1 MTVLFLFIPLVL
13 AKHEMPHAP
22 GMYPPEEMKNDVPT
36 MPRNPYQTN
45 MVQDDGAFENYQFY
59 YEKDPSETKSPGK
72 GGDSYEPAKPGGK
85 PSSHIVPSGGPIPP
99 PPPSNIHRPAIPMY
113 INVSPKSPAPP
124 LGNETPRINR
134 PMPIDDTPMTKR
146 PSHGDD
152 SDRAYQPESYYETA
166 GPPKGPVPPHSSTTP
181 ETSEYIGWTPL
192 PKNKYALSK
201 YDDKSPPA
209 RPATSD
215 YIRAPGI
222 PNDEE
227 QQNEVLDPYITPKT
241 PKYEN
246 ALARNKPSP
255 TEELNTSGAYGRAGP
270 KNPGTHQ
277 VWKSNEVK
285 QTSGMDDP
293 PREEQDSSDKE
304 STGSYERKKDRQ
316 HLNVGR
322 PTSPGITPGL
332 GAETNPYLPG
342 TETFTSRNAMAGGR
356 SSGTAEVVG
365 KKELPTISISMSNKP
380 SQSQWLPDESWK
392 TSTKYES
399 VLKSKGPRT
408 DDMDILKVNAKCCP
422 CCREPHG
429 STLSLAKRGKADGSE
444 QPMHS
449 GGHVPSHSG
458 TSNAF
463 IAQQREAGPVHPN
476 RNFVDDLEKLSDLGD
491 TLEQHQPNVN
501 LNRVTTAARQTDLS
515 GSIPGISSANSIR
528 VEPEQIT
535 SSADIIPRS
544 HGTIDTLALQRSV
557 SPFSSLPGTSSGQYA
572 TPWNPGASASFPPP
586 QPLMPLAPQPY
597 SPVASYAPPGGG
609 CPCAPPR
616 PAPCCAP
623 VQPCCLRKLPM
634 NDRNWGKM
642 REILQN
648 SISVA

>member
-1 MTVLFLFIPLVL
+1 MRH
-13 AKHEMPHAP
+13 K
-22 GMYPPEEMKNDVPT
+22 
-36 MPRNPYQTN
+36 RN
-45 MVQDDGAFENYQFY
+45 
-59 YEKDPSETKSPGK
+59 
-72 GGDSYEPAKPGGK
+72 GK

-365 KKELPTISISMSNKP
+365 KKELPTISISMSNKQQLTH
-380 SQSQWLPDESWK
+380 SRCNDL
-392 TSTKYES
+392 
-399 VLKSKGPRT
+399 
-408 DDMDILKVNAKCCP
+408 
-422 CCREPHG
+422 CRR
-429 STLSLAKRGKADGSE
+429 SLRCQA
-444 QPMHS
+444 H
-449 GGHVPSHSG
+449 H
-458 TSNAF
+458 
-463 IAQQREAGPVHPN
+463 
-476 RNFVDDLEKLSDLGD
+476 
-491 TLEQHQPNVN
+491 
-501 LNRVTTAARQTDLS
+501 
-515 GSIPGISSANSIR
+515 
-528 VEPEQIT
+528 
-535 SSADIIPRS
+535 
-544 HGTIDTLALQRSV
+544 
-557 SPFSSLPGTSSGQYA
+557 PGTSIPCCPPPPPVQCC
-572 TPWNPGASASFPPP
+572 PQPPVCCQPPPP
-586 QPLMPLAPQPY
+586 QCCPPPVVCCSVPTIPTCFRACPACPCRRRLHAALRMKRSPGTPSSSCTACKRSDTRTARVKRMGCLPCGKRKKRDIEEEHHRRVKRLVDGDYDSMYTCDKSCCDYDRFALQYYINAHSMLSHFLLNESPLMV
-597 SPVASYAPPGGG
+597 SECTPPTPRGDE
-609 CPCAPPR
+609 PCAHFSCFSIFR
-616 PAPCCAP
+616 DFI
-623 VQPCCLRKLPM
+623 VSFYLM
-634 NDRNWGKM
+634 NTT
-642 REILQN
+642 QHH
-648 SISVA
+648 

>member
-365 KKELPTISISMSNKP
+365 
-380 SQSQWLPDESWK
+380 
-392 TSTKYES
+392 
-399 VLKSKGPRT
+399 R
-408 DDMDILKVNAKCCP
+408 
-422 CCREPHG
+422 
-429 STLSLAKRGKADGSE
+429 
-444 QPMHS
+444 
-449 GGHVPSHSG
+449 

-623 VQPCCLRKLPM
+623 VQPCCL
-634 NDRNWGKM
+634 
-642 REILQN
+642 
-648 SISVA
+648 